1 MPLPYRYSLKVFDRS
16 VRQKMKPQI
25 LNPPVMYNKSW
36 SLIQIFVAEG
46 EAKWVRVSLAG
57 QE

>member
-1 MPLPYRYSLKVFDRS
+1 
-16 VRQKMKPQI
+16 MKPQI

-46 EAKWVRVSLAG
+46 EAKWVQVYLAG
-57 QE
+57 QK